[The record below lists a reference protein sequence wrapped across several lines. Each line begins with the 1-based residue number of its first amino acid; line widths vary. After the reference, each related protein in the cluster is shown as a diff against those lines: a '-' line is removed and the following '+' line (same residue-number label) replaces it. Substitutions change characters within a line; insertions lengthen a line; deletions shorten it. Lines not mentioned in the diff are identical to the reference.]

1 MKSVLQIKF
10 KCQKIQKLMEMM
22 KVIQVK
28 LNRMKIF
35 SKANL
40 LNKLT
45 DIKNRNKT
53 EIWNLQIIKNFN

>member
-53 EIWNLQIIKNFN
+53 EI